1 MPYNGDGNL
10 GHFHYTLA
18 DGVEGQM
25 MYLVPA
31 SSFDG
36 SVFPEYTMIKIQHAR
51 YVKGNDIVESVDIP
65 KWLPFHGYSTSPFQP
80 VIQPAVLTL
89 IFTDGFWNLPHS
101 MFDLS

>member
-1 MPYNGDGNL
+1 
-10 GHFHYTLA
+10 
-18 DGVEGQM
+18 M

-51 YVKGNDIVESVDIP
+51 YVKGNDIVESVDVP
-65 KWLPFHGYSTSPFQP
+65 KWLPFHGYGTSQF
-80 VIQPAVLTL
+80 QPAVLTL